1 MTGESK
7 RPVRTILVGAMHPDI
22 SGSVLIMRE
31 IVRTIEADSRFESE
45 VVDVSGV
52 RRRGVL
58 GAIRYL
64 KFLVRILSRTARAD
78 LLFLFTIGSG
88 LPWTLLP
95 LWMIAAVTRTPL
107 VVRCTGGTA
116 HSHGGPFRQ
125 RLVRWLLGRARLYVV
140 ETELLRSHAR
150 SVGID
155 NVESIPNARDLG
167 HAIRADHPYDRRW
180 VMVSRLLPT
189 KGVVEAVEAFR
200 RLPDLS
206 LDLVGPFQD
215 GLDWDSLSA
224 PENVRYVGS
233 KPPEEIAGILPDYD
247 GFVFPS
253 YYPTEGHAG
262 VVIEAM
268 AAGLPVITTLHRS
281 LPEVVDESCGILV
294 PVRDVDALV
303 QALST
308 LDEDGALRSRLA
320 EGAFVRSRDFDLSVQ
335 RRRFTDL
342 VHETVR
348 GGKS

>member
-1 MTGESK
+1 MNTSSNK
-7 RPVRTILVGAMHPDI
+7 SIRTVLVGAMHPDI

-31 IVRTIEADSRFESE
+31 IVRTIESDSRFDSL

-52 RRRGVL
+52 RGRGPL
-58 GAIRYL
+58 GALRFL
-64 KFLVRILSRTARAD
+64 KLLVRILLSSIRAE

-95 LWMIAAVTRTPL
+95 LWLISVLTRTSL

-116 HSHGGPFRQ
+116 HSHGGAFRQ
-125 RLVRWLLGRARLYVV
+125 RFVKWLLKRSNLFVV
-140 ETELLRSHAR
+140 ETELLRSHAL

-155 NVESIPNARDLG
+155 NVVSVPNARDLG
-167 HAIRADHPYDRRW
+167 SAIRADRSYEGRW

-189 KGVVEAVEAFR
+189 KGVVEAVDAFR
-200 RLPDLS
+200 KLPGLS
-206 LDLVGPFQD
+206 LDLVGPFQG
-215 GLDWDSLSA
+215 GLEWASLSA
-224 PENVRYVGS
+224 PENVHYLGAQ
-233 KPPEEIAGILPDYD
+233 PPEAIPGILSNYD

-281 LPEVVDESCGILV
+281 LPEVVDASCGILV

-303 QALST
+303 RALST
-308 LDEDGALRSRLA
+308 LDTDGSLRSRLA
-320 EGAFVRSRDFDLSVQ
+320 EGAIIRSRCFDLAVQ
-335 RRRFTDL
+335 RKRFTDL
-342 VHETVR
+342 VHDVIR
-348 GGKS
+348 GNQN